1 MENAPVLAVSK
12 LAKTFRK
19 SFSSKTIEAVRGVS
33 FEVGRGQVYGFLG
46 PNGAGKSTTLKMI
59 TGLVAPTSGGA
70 ALFGAPFSHDSL
82 RRVGFLPETPYVH
95 PHLSPREFVTLCA
108 RLSDMRDPAA
118 RVSNALARTG
128 VGDAIDRPARTLSKG
143 TLQRVA
149 LAAALVHAP
158 ELLILDEP
166 MSGLDP
172 AGRKQVRDLVLEE
185 KAKGNS
191 VLLSSHVLSDVE
203 LLCERVC
210 ILRAGTVAFEGPLAG
225 VLNETFRT
233 EITLIENQKTDIIIA
248 IGEAEIAGVLER
260 ALARGARV
268 VSVTPKRETLEELF
282 VRRAL

>member
-1 MENAPVLAVSK
+1 M
-12 LAKTFRK
+12 
-19 SFSSKTIEAVRGVS
+19 RGIA
-33 FEVGRGQVYGFLG
+33 FEVARGEVYGFLG

-59 TGLVAPTSGGA
+59 TGLVAPTSGSA
-70 ALFGAPFSHDSL
+70 SLFGAPLSHDSL
-82 RRVGFLPETPYVH
+82 RKVGFLPESPYVH

-108 RLSDMRDPAA
+108 RLSDLREPHA
-118 RVSNALARTG
+118 RVADALARTG
-128 VGDAIDRPARTLSKG
+128 VTDAIDRPARTLSKG

-149 LAAALVHAP
+149 LAAALVHGP

-166 MSGLDP
+166 MGGLDP
-172 AGRKQVRDLVLEE
+172 AGRKQVRDRVLEE

-203 LLCERVC
+203 LLCDRVC
-210 ILRAGTVAFEGPLAG
+210 ILREGSVAFEGPLAG
-225 VLNETFRT
+225 VLDETFRT

-248 IGEAEIAGVLER
+248 IGEAEIADVLER

>member
-1 MENAPVLAVSK
+1 MEDVPVLAVSK

-19 SFSSKTIEAVRGVS
+19 PFSSKSIEAVRGVS
-33 FEVGRGQVYGFLG
+33 FEVERGQVYGFLG

-59 TGLVAPTSGGA
+59 TGLVAPTSGSA
-70 ALFGAPFSHDSL
+70 SLFGAPFSHDSL
-82 RRVGFLPETPYVH
+82 RKVGFLPENPYVH

-108 RLSDMRDPAA
+108 RLSDMREPAA
-118 RVSNALARTG
+118 RVSEALARTG
-128 VGDAIDRPARTLSKG
+128 VGDTIDRPARTLSKG

-149 LAAALVHAP
+149 LAAALVHEP

-166 MSGLDP
+166 MGGLDP
-172 AGRKQVRDLVLEE
+172 AGRKHVRDLVLEQ

-203 LLCERVC
+203 LLCDRVC
-210 ILRAGTVAFEGPLAG
+210 ILRSGSVAFEGPLAG
-225 VLNETFRT
+225 VLDETFRT

-248 IGEAEIAGVLER
+248 NGEAEIADVLER